1 MKAGN
6 CSDFDLDLVTSLDS
20 GFVVFVTALSIFF
33 FSGVPVKDFFKIDS
47 LAQQGF
53 SD

>member
-1 MKAGN
+1 MEVGK
-6 CSDFDLDLVTSLDS
+6 CSDFALDLVASLDS
-20 GFVVFVTALSIFF
+20 GFVMFVTALSIFF
-33 FSGVPVKDFFKIDS
+33 FSGVPVEVFFKIDS